1 MSKLINTTRLARF
14 WTNAKNYIDT
24 GLSGKVS
31 TEAGKGL
38 STNDLTAT
46 LKGNYDEAYEHSQST
61 HAPAGAQANVIEGVN
76 VNGTAAS
83 VTNKFANVTVP
94 TKVTDLEDAENY
106 ALKSDISNVE
116 IASDA
121 EIDALFA

>member
-24 GLSGKVS
+24 ALAGKVS

-38 STNDLTAT
+38 STNDLTAA
-46 LKGNYDEAYEHSQST
+46 LKGNYDEAYEHSKST
-61 HAPAGAQANVIEGVN
+61 HAPVGAQANVLEGVT
-76 VNGTAAS
+76 VNGTAA
-83 VTNKFANVTVP
+83 TIANKIAAITVP
-94 TKVTDLEDAENY
+94 TKVADMTDAADY
-106 ALKSDISNVE
+106 ALKTDIAEVE
-116 IASDA
+116 IATDA